1 MLAYANF
8 EQCWTMMTMT
18 DDVGHA
24 LGKIREYLTMHVDM
38 MDCTIDIGTGLF
50 ISVNILYVYRF
61 AQYNLDQKLQLVYY
75 S

>member
-1 MLAYANF
+1 
-8 EQCWTMMTMT
+8 MTMT

-38 MDCTIDIGTGLF
+38 MNCTIDIGTGLYLLIFYMF
-50 ISVNILYVYRF
+50 IDLPNTTLTRNS
-61 AQYNLDQKLQLVYY
+61 